1 MNRIFKTFMLWLLV
15 LALPVQGF
23 AATMQMSCAPEM
35 HHSVVTPAS
44 DTHAHHGNMDAHV
57 DMDMTSSHTAQS
69 DSKTP
74 FDQPSNMKCSACAA
88 CCMGIAALP
97 ATLDLPIAASGSAVI
112 FSSPATFFLGH
123 IPDGIKR
130 PPKSILV

>member
-1 MNRIFKTFMLWLLV
+1 MNRIFKTFVLWLLV

-35 HHSVVTPAS
+35 HHSVVTPAP
-44 DTHAHHGNMDAHV
+44 DEHAHHAN
-57 DMDMTSSHTAQS
+57 MDMTSSHTAQS

-74 FDQPSNMKCSACAA
+74 FDKQSNMKCSACAA

-97 ATLDLPIAASGSAVI
+97 ATLDLSVAASGSAVI